1 MTKAELVTFIAKEAG
16 LTKANAEKALDAFIK
31 AVTEALS
38 KGEKVTLVGFGT
50 FYVAERAERRGRNP
64 QTKEEIIIPACK
76 VPKFKPGKMLKEQV
90 K

>member
-1 MTKAELVTFIAKEAG
+1 MTKADLVSYIAKEAG
-16 LTKANAEKALDAFIK
+16 LTKANAEKALDAFVK
-31 AVTEALS
+31 AVMEALA

-50 FYVAERAERRGRNP
+50 FYVSERAERRGRNP

-76 VPKFKPGKMLKEQV
+76 VPKFKPGKLLKEKV

>member
-1 MTKAELVTFIAKEAG
+1 MTKADLVSYIAKEAG

-31 AVTEALS
+31 AVMDALS

-50 FYVAERAERRGRNP
+50 FYVAERAQRRGRNP

-76 VPKFKPGKMLKEQV
+76 VPKFKPGKLLREKV

>member
-1 MTKAELVTFIAKEAG
+1 MTKAELVSYIAKEAG
-16 LTKANAEKALDAFIK
+16 ITKANAEKALDAFIK
-31 AVTEALS
+31 AVMEALS

-76 VPKFKPGKMLKEQV
+76 VPKFKPGKLLKEKV

>member
-1 MTKAELVTFIAKEAG
+1 MTKAELVTYISKEAG
-16 LTKANAEKALDAFIK
+16 LTKANAEKALDAFIN
-31 AVTEALS
+31 AVMDALA
-38 KGEKVTLVGFGT
+38 KGDKVTLVGFGT

-76 VPKFKPGKMLKEQV
+76 VPKFKPGKLLREKV

>member
-1 MTKAELVTFIAKEAG
+1 MTKADLVSYIAKEAG
-16 LTKANAEKALDAFIK
+16 ITKANAEKALDAFVK
-31 AVTEALS
+31 AVMEALGR
-38 KGEKVTLVGFGT
+38 GEKVTLVGFGT

-76 VPKFKPGKMLKEQV
+76 VPKFKPGKLLKEKV

>member
-1 MTKAELVTFIAKEAG
+1 MTKAELVTYIAKEAG
-16 LTKANAEKALDAFIK
+16 LTKANAEKALDAFMK
-31 AVTEALS
+31 AVMEALS

-76 VPKFKPGKMLKEQV
+76 VPKFKPGKLLKEKV

>member
-1 MTKAELVTFIAKEAG
+1 MTKAELVTYIAKEAG
-16 LTKANAEKALDAFIK
+16 ITKANAEKALDAFIK
-31 AVTEALS
+31 AVMEALS

-76 VPKFKPGKMLKEQV
+76 VPKFKPGKLLKEKV

>member
-1 MTKAELVTFIAKEAG
+1 MTKAELVSYVAKEAG
-16 LTKANAEKALDAFIK
+16 ITKAVAEKAVNAFIK
-31 AVTEALS
+31 AVTDALS

-50 FYVAERAERRGRNP
+50 FYVAERAERKGRNP

-76 VPKFKPGKMLKEQV
+76 TPKFKPGKLLKESV